1 MKKVLVF
8 LFTLLAGSA
17 AFSYDFLVKATPSV
31 YFPFLSSGGQKY
43 ATAGFGGFLDADIT
57 LFDFLN
63 LGPEFGFILLPKNNA
78 KGLEEGIDPNIMVV
92 PAGLQAGVT
101 LYPLSRLEVGA
112 GIAGG
117 AYGSFTNGRAH
128 YAPWYRAFGDI
139 MFRINTKVSVGVN
152 ASWFNCQNN
161 TWWGNPGISGITGGI
176 AITYRISTEKTS
188 GMVDA
193 SVEYDDSVFPL
204 IYTIYK
210 DNQIGTITI
219 ENHES
224 AEIRNVKVKF
234 RAEGYTA
241 SEFDCGTVK
250 MIRKNRSDQVPL
262 FADFNDNILR
272 FTEAGKVSGEL
283 VVEYEILGDDRVSVT
298 PITIS
303 VYSRNTMRWVDPAI
317 LSCYVSTNSQEVLEV
332 SKYFVGVARSHFH
345 TALNKNMQFA
355 MYVHEGI
362 RNLGIA
368 CEEKSDTPYNETH
381 LDPVALD
388 YVQYPYQTLAYRSG
402 DKDDIAILYMSM
414 LESVGISAAYIPL
427 EDDFIVAIELGDY
440 TSSLLNMFNGEDNI
454 LVVDDKVYLPV
465 SIASIESDFVS
476 CWNSAVQRIQEAFDA
491 DEEVEFIVL
500 KDAWQSYPPSGFS
513 TGETTKNIP
522 TEKKLYQASEKDI
535 MNYVSQEF
543 GPQIAE
549 IQQQIKTEG
558 ASTTLYNRLGMLY
571 VRAGM
576 YDNAVSVYEVS
587 AKMGS
592 IPAMNNLGN
601 ILSLLKNYQKAKEWY
616 QKVLAIDPN
625 NATAS
630 KNLEK
635 IMTELEDKQ

>member
-1 MKKVLVF
+1 
-8 LFTLLAGSA
+8 
-17 AFSYDFLVKATPSV
+17 
-31 YFPFLSSGGQKY
+31 
-43 ATAGFGGFLDADIT
+43 
-57 LFDFLN
+57 
-63 LGPEFGFILLPKNNA
+63 
-78 KGLEEGIDPNIMVV
+78 
-92 PAGLQAGVT
+92 
-101 LYPLSRLEVGA
+101 
-112 GIAGG
+112 
-117 AYGSFTNGRAH
+117 
-128 YAPWYRAFGDI
+128 
-139 MFRINTKVSVGVN
+139 
-152 ASWFNCQNN
+152 
-161 TWWGNPGISGITGGI
+161 
-176 AITYRISTEKTS
+176 
-188 GMVDA
+188 
-193 SVEYDDSVFPL
+193 
-204 IYTIYK
+204 
-210 DNQIGTITI
+210 
-219 ENHES
+219 
-224 AEIRNVKVKF
+224 
-234 RAEGYTA
+234 
-241 SEFDCGTVK
+241 
-250 MIRKNRSDQVPL
+250 
-262 FADFNDNILR
+262 
-272 FTEAGKVSGEL
+272 
-283 VVEYEILGDDRVSVT
+283 
-298 PITIS
+298 
-303 VYSRNTMRWVDPAI
+303 
-317 LSCYVSTNSQEVLEV
+317 
-332 SKYFVGVARSHFH
+332 
-345 TALNKNMQFA
+345 
-355 MYVHEGI
+355 
-362 RNLGIA
+362 
-368 CEEKSDTPYNETH
+368 
-381 LDPVALD
+381 
-388 YVQYPYQTLAYRSG
+388 
-402 DKDDIAILYMSM
+402 MSM

-476 CWNSAVQRIQEAFDA
+476 CWNSAVQRIQEAFDG